1 MVENEPYYII
11 ESKRKCKERGMDPN
25 EFVSPKQIMTD
36 NDLISKRKSY
46 SEILS
51 VVSFFS
57 NKLLDSFKGTPILI
71 FISDSNGYLLETVG
85 DETIKSTLESMG
97 IKQGCLFRE
106 EDTGTNV
113 VSLTLQQKHPICLIG
128 ENHYHKFLHEVACYA
143 APFHYTD
150 EDNLLGTVGIMMP
163 IFFQNPLFLTML
175 SQVVD
180 SIERELLLRKQN
192 KQLNVLNQIMLTRTK
207 NGIIITDNKGI
218 TTEINDFA
226 VQLFKVS
233 RSTVIG
239 SHVYECELTGDYF
252 KQVIQNEVK
261 LENIELNF
269 NNELGAPI
277 ICLFD
282 AQPIYEN
289 EKVVGAFGQ
298 FRDITDRY
306 LMEEKIKGA
315 EKQAL
320 AGQIAAGIA
329 HEIRNPLTTVRGY
342 LQFLEK
348 DVDKS
353 TSQLFSR
360 LLIPE
365 IDRANKIISDFLNI
379 AKPSL
384 KKLEIMQ
391 VQHFLIGYLS
401 SFLESESFLYNVDI
415 NIDVLPE
422 TKDILIQ
429 CNREELLQVFINLFQ
444 NSLHAKKVD
453 PLKINISTSLV
464 HSHVQLIFSDNGKG
478 IEPSVL
484 SQIFDPFF
492 STKDI
497 GTGLGLAVSRKIVD
511 NHNGTMQ
518 ASSNGSGTTFL
529 IELPFLNEKN

>member
-1 MVENEPYYII
+1 MIEKEPYFITI
-11 ESKRKCKERGMDPN
+11 SKQKCKERGMDP
-25 EFVSPKQIMTD
+25 FTIVCPKQFMTD
-36 NDLISKRKSY
+36 EELINKRKSY
-46 SEILS
+46 NEILS

-71 FISDSNGYLLETVG
+71 CISDSKGYLLDTVG
-85 DETIKSTLESMG
+85 DETIKSTIEALG

-106 EDTGTNV
+106 EDVGTNV
-113 VSLTLQQKHPICLIG
+113 ISLALQQKKSISLIG
-128 ENHYHKFLHEVACYA
+128 ENHYHKNLHEIACYA
-143 APFHYTD
+143 SPFHYTD
-150 EDNLLGTVGIMMP
+150 EDNLLGTVAIMMP
-163 IFFQNPLFLTML
+163 IVFQNPLFLTML

-192 KQLNVLNQIMLTRTK
+192 KKLNVLNQIMLTRTK

-218 TTEINDFA
+218 TTELNDFA
-226 VQLFKVS
+226 LRLFSIS
-233 RSTVIG
+233 RSVVIG
-239 SHVYECELTGDYF
+239 SSSYDCELTGDYF
-252 KQVIQNEVK
+252 RQVIQNEEK
-261 LENIELNF
+261 LENIELTF
-269 NNELGAPI
+269 TNEFGTTV

-306 LMEEKIKGA
+306 LMEEKIKEA
-315 EKQAL
+315 EKKAL

-342 LQFLEK
+342 LQLLEK
-348 DVDKS
+348 DADKR

-379 AKPSL
+379 AKPSI
-384 KKLEIMQ
+384 KKLEIKK
-391 VQHFLIGYLS
+391 VQHFLLDYLTP
-401 SFLESESFLYNVDI
+401 FLESESFLYNVDLD
-415 NIDVLPE
+415 IDVHPE
-422 TKDILIQ
+422 TKDLFIQ

-444 NSLHAKKVD
+444 NSLHAKKDD
-453 PLKINISTSLV
+453 PLKISISTRLIQ
-464 HSHVQLIFSDNGKG
+464 SHVQFIFSDNGKG
-478 IEPSVL
+478 IDSSIL

-497 GTGLGLAVSRKIVD
+497 GTGLGLSLSRKIID
-511 NHNGTMQ
+511 NHHGSMQ
-518 ASSNGSGTTFL
+518 ANSTGNGTTFI
-529 IELPFLNEKN
+529 IELPILIT